1 MAKVKER
8 PQEELYTEERGLD
21 RLLRRV
27 NPLNDVLFKYL
38 FASKDNKENL
48 LRLLND
54 TLGPERR
61 IVDVERLDR
70 ESDPRGMG
78 AVPLFWMSWPAR
90 EMAVSFMSRS
100 SSWTRVI
107 SLSA

>member
-21 RLLRRV
+21 GLLRRV

-54 TLGPERR
+54 TLYQIVSKGQERPPCKGGCPE
-61 IVDVERLDR
+61 
-70 ESDPRGMG
+70 G
-78 AVPLFWMSWPAR
+78 AGGC
-90 EMAVSFMSRS
+90 
-100 SSWTRVI
+100 
-107 SLSA
+107 